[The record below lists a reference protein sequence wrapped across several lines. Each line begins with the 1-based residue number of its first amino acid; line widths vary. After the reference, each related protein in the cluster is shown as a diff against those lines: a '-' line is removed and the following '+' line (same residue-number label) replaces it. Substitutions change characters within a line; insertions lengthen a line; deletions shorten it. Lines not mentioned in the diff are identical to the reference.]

1 MAKAASV
8 MGCERVEGVL
18 EHHVVHSAAREE
30 RSTGLS
36 RESRLRAMRLTLR
49 TIVIVSCVGVTGAFA
64 QTRPT
69 PRPAVVTQGP
79 NEILQLDA
87 STALKAAALER
98 RISAALATFVLL
110 SPQEAQDLQQE
121 MNKMREEREVLI
133 QEAARKVHVEVGD
146 PNEWTFDKN
155 GRRFV
160 RLTRPSSQASA
171 QPPAR

>member
-1 MAKAASV
+1 
-8 MGCERVEGVL
+8 
-18 EHHVVHSAAREE
+18 
-30 RSTGLS
+30 
-36 RESRLRAMRLTLR
+36 MRFTLR

-64 QTRPT
+64 QTRPA
-69 PRPAVVTQGP
+69 PPPAVVTQGP

-87 STALKAAALER
+87 STALKAAALEL

-133 QEAARKVHVEVGD
+133 QEAARKVHVAVGD

-160 RLTRPSSQASA
+160 RLTRPSSQAPA